1 MLLSKAH
8 SGARNMFMAK
18 APVVL
23 CEECLYE
30 KMCMYKFRLASA
42 LEGERDQFYSGPD
55 EDDELVIQEIT
66 VTNCS
71 LRKT

>member
-1 MLLSKAH
+1 MLMGGKI
-8 SGARNMFMAK
+8 GRNMFMAK
-18 APVVL
+18 PPAVL

-30 KMCMYKFRLASA
+30 KMCVYKFRLVSTM
-42 LEGERDQFYSGPD
+42 EGERDQFYSGPD